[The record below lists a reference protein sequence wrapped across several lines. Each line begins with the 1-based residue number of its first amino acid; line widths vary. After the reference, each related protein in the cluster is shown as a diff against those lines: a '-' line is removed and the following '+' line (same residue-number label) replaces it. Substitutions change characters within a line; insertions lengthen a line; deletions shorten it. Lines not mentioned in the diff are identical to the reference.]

1 MVSIFLTILRDL
13 NIAFRNVVRHRRR
26 AAFALLIISGGVISF
41 DLAGGFINWMLENMR
56 ESMIHSQLGH
66 IQVVRPNYFKTGVG
80 DPYRYLLPEKSDT
93 EREIRAMPGVEAVA
107 PRLSISGLASFNDAT
122 ITFIGEGVDPK
133 NEELVSRDISIVAG
147 QALSDDEPGGV
158 ILGRGLAAN
167 LGVKVGD
174 TMVLTTT
181 TAKGGFG
188 ASDVRVRGLFSTFS
202 KEYDDSALRAP
213 IKLVRRLL
221 KVEGSTVWIVLLKDT
236 AQTYPVMQDLRR
248 KADPKAFEFVPW
260 EELADFY
267 LKTRALFLK
276 QVLVVEILVAL
287 VIVVSIGNTL
297 HMAVTE
303 RTGEIGTAMAL
314 GARRS
319 AVFRMF
325 LFEGLV
331 LGVLGGCIGASL
343 GWGLSFFLSWVG
355 IPMPPPPGM
364 EEGFDAE
371 ILVDAAMSLNAFL
384 LAVVTAV
391 LASVIPAMKAS
402 RMNIVDALRHQR

>member
-1 MVSIFLTILRDL
+1 MVPIFLTILRDL

-181 TAKGGFG
+181 TAKGGF
-188 ASDVRVRGLFSTFS
+188 
-202 KEYDDSALRAP
+202 
-213 IKLVRRLL
+213 
-221 KVEGSTVWIVLLKDT
+221 
-236 AQTYPVMQDLRR
+236 
-248 KADPKAFEFVPW
+248 
-260 EELADFY
+260 
-267 LKTRALFLK
+267 
-276 QVLVVEILVAL
+276 
-287 VIVVSIGNTL
+287 
-297 HMAVTE
+297 
-303 RTGEIGTAMAL
+303 
-314 GARRS
+314 
-319 AVFRMF
+319 
-325 LFEGLV
+325 
-331 LGVLGGCIGASL
+331 
-343 GWGLSFFLSWVG
+343 
-355 IPMPPPPGM
+355 
-364 EEGFDAE
+364 
-371 ILVDAAMSLNAFL
+371 
-384 LAVVTAV
+384 
-391 LASVIPAMKAS
+391 
-402 RMNIVDALRHQR
+402 